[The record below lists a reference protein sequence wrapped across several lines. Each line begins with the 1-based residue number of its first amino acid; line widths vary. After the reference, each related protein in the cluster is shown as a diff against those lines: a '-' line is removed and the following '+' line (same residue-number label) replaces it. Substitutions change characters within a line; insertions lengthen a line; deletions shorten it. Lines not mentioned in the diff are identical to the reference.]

1 MILLLSKNKLRFQE
15 VRINCPRPYRY
26 HVVALHKVPLRVK
39 WVIPVE
45 FLGPHLTPTECL
57 FGPAIDSSSCVF
69 SRFSFLF
76 GGVHLPV
83 SSKERICGNRIFWF
97 LDSLNMCL
105 PSYLFYGLV
114 RFVEVW
120 IERFFLPVLLHG
132 HLASRV
138 VEMSEVIPVL
148 FSVTWFC
155 FSLEVCSLSLGS
167 ESPLGYA
174 WCWLPA
180 LTVLGLAG
188 PCGLETTVP
197 LVGCSCISLPP
208 VFLLFFSLSLLNS
221 YETGVRSHQ
230 LILWAAYPFYPI
242 FCLVFKYCALGD
254 SLTFYSRCSL
264 GFFIP

>member
-1 MILLLSKNKLRFQE
+1 MF
-15 VRINCPRPYRY
+15 
-26 HVVALHKVPLRVK
+26 
-39 WVIPVE
+39 
-45 FLGPHLTPTECL
+45 
-57 FGPAIDSSSCVF
+57 F

-76 GGVHLPV
+76 GRVHLPV

-148 FSVTWFC
+148 FSLTWFC
-155 FSLEVCSLSLGS
+155 FSLEVCSLSLGFWKS
-167 ESPLGYA
+167 TWVCLVLTACAHCAGLGRS
-174 WCWLPA
+174 LR
-180 LTVLGLAG
+180 AG
-188 PCGLETTVP
+188 DDYSTCGMFLYLIATCFP
-197 LVGCSCISLPP
+197 SL
-208 VFLLFFSLSLLNS
+208 FSFSLLNS

-230 LILWAAYPFYPI
+230 LILWASYPFYPI

-254 SLTFYSRCSL
+254 SLTLYSKCSL